1 MITMI
6 LNSLPPLPP
15 PHIQFELLED
25 ALLQRAYAGLG
36 VMLVIAIIAS
46 SLVFVAML
54 ADLFAGW
61 RKAKERGEKRNSHR
75 LSRSIGKFLLYEGA
89 MIIAICAD
97 TLIHFVWAMF
107 QQSTY
112 YFVPILSCLIAFLLC
127 CVEIMSIREKADQ
140 KTRHSLDTS
149 ARTLAKALDK
159 DALTDIIAEA
169 LKRSKQWQ

>member
-1 MITMI
+1 MITTV
-6 LNSLPPLPP
+6 LNNAHPFPP
-15 PHIQFELLED
+15 PHVQFELLED
-25 ALLQRAYAGLG
+25 VLLQRAYAGLG

-46 SLVFVAML
+46 CLVFIAML

-107 QQSTY
+107 SHTTH

-159 DALTDIIAEA
+159 EALTDIIAEA
-169 LKRSKQWQ
+169 LKRSKQ